1 MLAKILLF
9 MIVFFIVANPATFKL
24 MRQLLGGWVATAE
37 GVAKPG
43 GLLLHSV
50 VFVLLAVA
58 LPRALMRRSSYAD
71 EEEYEEDEYE
81 EDGEGYADLM
91 AEADKA
97 DAEAR
102 IAADKAKMLRAQM
115 PNPAAT
121 ATLSPSAVLPPS
133 APGTAGVSKYAY
145 GY

>member
-1 MLAKILLF
+1 MWTKILLF

-24 MRQLLGGWVATAE
+24 MRQVLGGWVATAE

-50 VFVLLAVA
+50 VFVLLACVV
-58 LPRALMRRSSYAD
+58 PRALMRRSSYAD
-71 EEEYEEDEYE
+71 EEEYEEEEYE
-81 EDGEGYADLM
+81 EEEYADLM

-133 APGTAGVSKYAY
+133 APGAAGVSKYAY

>member
-24 MRQLLGGWVATAE
+24 MRQVLGGWVATAE

-81 EDGEGYADLM
+81 EYKRHGRKM
-91 AEADKA
+91 RPPPPPPPPAEEEPEA
-97 DAEAR
+97 AEEYITGAS
-102 IAADKAKMLRAQM
+102 LR
-115 PNPAAT
+115 
-121 ATLSPSAVLPPS
+121 
-133 APGTAGVSKYAY
+133 
-145 GY
+145 